1 MTQNQ
6 DVIVIGGGASGLMA
20 AGRAAEMGARVLL
33 LEKMP
38 RLGLKLGLTGK
49 GRGNLTNQGDIQTFI
64 QSYAPD
70 GKFLRN
76 CFARFFNQDLMDFFE
91 TLGVPLTVERGGRVF
106 PVSNRALDLVSALLR
121 YGQQGRVRISKEHPV
136 EEIEVGDGA
145 VKGVWSRGR
154 FFEAQA
160 VVLATGGA
168 SYPRT
173 GSSGDGYRLA
183 RSLGHTI
190 IPVRPY
196 LIPLVTGE
204 DWVSGLQGLSLKNV
218 QATLYLKGVKDQSEF
233 GEMIFTHFGLSG
245 PIILTLSGRAV
256 DWLPKGKVEVS
267 LNLKPA
273 LTAEQIDLR
282 LRREFQE
289 NPLKGAGSILK
300 NLLPSGLIPV
310 FLSRANVPADK
321 KSNQITSRE
330 RERIKNL
337 LSDFRLTVQGHR
349 PLEEA
354 IVTAGG
360 IALKEVD
367 PRTLESRKI
376 KNLFL
381 CGEVLDI
388 QGQTGGFNL
397 QAAFS
402 TGWVAGTQAA
412 QGIRA

>member
-49 GRGNLTNQGDIQTFI
+49 GRGNLTNQADIQTFI
-64 QSYAPD
+64 QSYSPD

-76 CFARFFNQDLMDFFE
+76 CFARFFNQDLVDFFE
-91 TLGVPLTVERGGRVF
+91 TWGVSLTVERGGRVF
-106 PVSNRALDLVSALLR
+106 PLSNRALDLVSALLR
-121 YGQQGRVRISKEHPV
+121 YGQQGRVRITKEHPV
-136 EEIEVGDGA
+136 DKIEVGDGA
-145 VKGVWSRGR
+145 VTGVWSRGG
-154 FFEAQA
+154 FLEAQA

-168 SYPRT
+168 SYPQT

-196 LIPLVTGE
+196 LIPLVAGE

-218 QATLYLKGVKDQSEF
+218 RATLYLKGVKDQSEF

-256 DWLPKGKVEVS
+256 DGLPKGKVEVS

-273 LTAEQIDLR
+273 LTTEQIDLR

-289 NPLKGAGSILK
+289 NPLKGAGSVLK
-300 NLLPSGLIPV
+300 HLLPSRMIPI
-310 FLSRANVPADK
+310 FLLRADVPADK
-321 KSNQITSRE
+321 KSNQITSVE
-330 RERIKNL
+330 RNRIKGL
-337 LSDFRLTVQGHR
+337 LSDFRLTIQGHR

>member
-1 MTQNQ
+1 MLSYN
-6 DVIVIGGGASGLMA
+6 VIVIGGGASGLMA

-38 RLGLKLGLTGK
+38 RLGLKLGLAGK
-49 GRGNLTNQGDIQTFI
+49 GRGNLTNLGDIQTFI
-64 QSYAPD
+64 QSFFPN
-70 GKFLRN
+70 GKFLHN

-91 TLGVPLTVERGGRVF
+91 SLGVPLAVERGQRVF
-106 PVSNRALDLVSALLR
+106 PVSDRALDLVSALLR

-136 EEIEVGDGA
+136 EKIEIEEGA
-145 VKGVWSRGR
+145 VKGVWSRGQ

-160 VVLATGGA
+160 VILASGGA
-168 SYPRT
+168 SYPQT

-183 RSLGHTI
+183 KSLGHTV

-196 LIPLVTGE
+196 LIPLVSGE
-204 DWVSGLQGLSLKNV
+204 DWVPGLQGLSLKNV
-218 QATLYLKGVKDQSEF
+218 QATLYIKGVKDHSEF

-256 DWLPKGKVEVS
+256 DGLPKGKVEVS

-282 LRREFQE
+282 LRKEFQE
-289 NPLKGAGSILK
+289 NPLKGAGAVMK
-300 NLLPSGLIPV
+300 KLLPSRMIPV
-310 FLSRANVPADK
+310 FLSRADVPADK
-321 KSNQITSRE
+321 KGSQITSAE
-330 RERIKNL
+330 RTRIKNL
-337 LSDFRLTVQGHR
+337 LSDFRLTIRGHR

-354 IVTAGG
+354 IITAGG

-367 PRTLESRKI
+367 PRTLESKKI
-376 KNLFL
+376 KHLFL

-388 QGQTGGFNL
+388 QGRTGGFNL

>member
-1 MTQNQ
+1 MSSPG
-6 DVIVIGGGASGLMA
+6 VIVIGGGASGLMA

-64 QSYAPD
+64 QSFSPD

-76 CFARFFNQDLMDFFE
+76 CFARFFNQELMDFFE
-91 TLGVPLTVERGGRVF
+91 TLGVPLTVERGQRVF
-106 PVSNRALDLVSALLR
+106 PASDRALDLVSALLR
-121 YGQQGRVRISKEHPV
+121 YGQQGRVRIVKEHPV
-136 EEIEVGDGA
+136 EKMEIGNGA
-145 VKGVWSRGR
+145 VRGVWSQGR

-168 SYPRT
+168 SYPQT
-173 GSSGDGYRLA
+173 GSTGDGYRLA

-218 QATLYLKGVKDQSEF
+218 RATLYLEGKKDQSEF

-256 DWLPKGKVEVS
+256 DRLPKGKVEMS
-267 LNLKPA
+267 LNFKPA
-273 LTAEQIDLR
+273 LTPEQIDLR

-289 NPLKGAGSILK
+289 NPLKGAGSVLK
-300 NLLPSGLIPV
+300 NLLPARLVPV
-310 FLSRANVPADK
+310 FLSRTNVSEDK
-321 KSNQITSRE
+321 KSNQITSGE
-330 RERIKNL
+330 RQQIKNL

-354 IVTAGG
+354 IITAGG

-367 PRTLESRKI
+367 PRTLESKKI
-376 KNLFL
+376 TNLFF

-388 QGQTGGFNL
+388 QGRTGGFNL

-402 TGWVAGTQAA
+402 TGWVAGGSAA
-412 QGIRA
+412 ARVRI

>member
-1 MTQNQ
+1 MSVH
-6 DVIVIGGGASGLMA
+6 DVIIIGGGASGLMA
-20 AGRAAEMGARVLL
+20 AGRAAEMGAQVVL

-76 CFARFFNQDLMDFFE
+76 CFARFFNQDLMAFFE
-91 TLGVPLTVERGGRVF
+91 TLGVPLTVERGQRVF
-106 PVSNRALDLVSALLR
+106 PVSDRALDLVSALLR
-121 YGQQGRVRISKEHPV
+121 YGQQGRVRITKEHPV
-136 EEIEVGDGA
+136 ERIEVGDGA
-145 VKGVWSRGR
+145 VKGVWSRGQ

-168 SYPRT
+168 SYPQT

-190 IPVRPY
+190 IPLRPY
-196 LIPLVTGE
+196 LIPLVTG
-204 DWVSGLQGLSLKNV
+204 DVDVSGLQGLSLRNV
-218 QATLYLKGVKDQSEF
+218 RATLYLEGKKDQTEF

-256 DWLPKGKVEVS
+256 DGLPKGKVEVS

-289 NPLKGAGSILK
+289 SPLKGAGSVLK
-300 NLLPSGLIPV
+300 NLLPARMVPI
-310 FLSRANVPADK
+310 FLSRADVPVDK
-321 KSNQITSRE
+321 KSNQITSGE
-330 RERIKNL
+330 RNRIKNL
-337 LSDFRLTVQGHR
+337 LSDFRLSVQGHR

-367 PRTLESRKI
+367 PRTLESKKV

-388 QGQTGGFNL
+388 QGLTGGFNL

-412 QGIRA
+412 QGIKA